1 MAYTP
6 ESLREIANSQDLFVW
21 EMPEHEVRE
30 RTPKWYLIVSLIA
43 LASVIYGVLAQNY
56 LFALIILFCA
66 VILIMAKNSEPENI
80 LVQIGHNG
88 VVVNGTFIEFDKFD
102 HFAIVYHPP
111 LTKVLYLER
120 KLSFKPRI
128 KLYLEDEDPIAIRNH
143 LKKYLPENLEL
154 REEHISD
161 IVGRLLRI

>member
-6 ESLREIANSQDLFVW
+6 ETLREIANSQDTFVW
-21 EMPEHEVRE
+21 EMPEYETRE
-30 RTPKWYLIVSLIA
+30 RSSKWYLVVSVIA
-43 LASVIYGVLAQNY
+43 LISVIYGVLAQNY
-56 LFALIILFCA
+56 LFALIILIAA
-66 VILIMAKNSEPENI
+66 VVLILAGNDEPQNILIQM
-80 LVQIGHNG
+80 GHNG
-88 VVVNGTFIEFDKFD
+88 IVVNGQYIEFDKFSD
-102 HFAIVYHPP
+102 FAIIYHPP

-120 KLSFKPRI
+120 KMSFKPRI

-143 LKKYLPENLEL
+143 LKTYLPENLEL

>member
-1 MAYTP
+1 MVYTP
-6 ESLREIANSQDLFVW
+6 ESLREIANSQDIFVW

-30 RTPKWYLIVSLIA
+30 RTSKWYLVVSLIA
-43 LASVIYGVLAQNY
+43 LASVLYGVLAHNY
-56 LFALIILFCA
+56 LFALIILICA
-66 VILIMAKNSEPENI
+66 VILILAGNQEPQKV

-88 VVVNGTFIEFDKFD
+88 VVVNGEFVEYDKFD
-102 HFAIVYHPP
+102 HFAIIYHPP

-143 LKKYLPENLEL
+143 LKRYVPENLEL

>member
-21 EMPEHEVRE
+21 EMPEHETRE
-30 RTPKWYLIVSLIA
+30 RTSWWYLIVSLIA
-43 LASVIYGVLAQNY
+43 LGSVIYGVIAQNY
-56 LFALIILFCA
+56 LFALIILICA
-66 VILIMAKNSEPENI
+66 VILILAGNSDPKQV
-80 LVQIGHNG
+80 LVQMGQNG
-88 VVVNGTFIEFDKFD
+88 VVLNGEFIDFDKFQ
-102 HFAIVYHPP
+102 HFSIIYHPP

-120 KLSFKPRI
+120 KMSFKPRI

-143 LKKYLPENLEL
+143 LKNYVIEDLEL
-154 REEHISD
+154 REEHLSD